1 MLIYRAKK
9 GTFIMEKTTSELRE
23 YYTLVREY
31 LDKIIIG
38 EGKAKDVIAASLL
51 CDKNSRML
59 LVGCTGSGKT
69 TLAKCLAK
77 NFISKR
83 ISITADLLPSD
94 IINIIK
100 DEKDLQYLLL
110 EEFNRTTGKSLS
122 SVIELLAENQ
132 ITFDKET
139 TQFDDFY
146 AMATQNGTEAAG
158 IWTVPQAVY
167 DRFDIIVKFGNL
179 TREEKES
186 VIFDYQQPTD
196 EPLENLHQIINA
208 VSDEIDN
215 FVFSPEDRRVLMD
228 SFEIIDNTKRD
239 NANLFPGTNIRASI
253 FAKRLAAF
261 HALINGRR
269 WIEPLD
275 LTEYITN
282 LYLHRIDQ
290 TILKMTDAQAL
301 EKMQDIEEAVL
312 NNVKRKTT
320 IAYGSSNEQEKGKT
334 RFLGQK
340 RAGLFK

>member
-1 MLIYRAKK
+1 MKK
-9 GTFIMEKTTSELRE
+9 NTSELRE

-59 LVGCTGSGKT
+59 LVGCTGTGKT
-69 TLAKCLAK
+69 TLAKCLAN

-94 IINIIK
+94 IINLIK
-100 DEKDLQYLLL
+100 DEEEFQYILL

-122 SVIELLAENQ
+122 SLIELLAENQ
-132 ITFDKET
+132 MTIDKET
-139 TQFDDFY
+139 KSFDDFY
-146 AMATQNGTEAAG
+146 AVATQNGTEAAG

-167 DRFDIIVKFGNL
+167 DRFDIMVKFGNL

-186 VIFDYQQPTD
+186 VIFDYQKPTE
-196 EPLENLHQIINA
+196 EPLENLHQMIDI
-208 VSDEIDN
+208 VSTEIDN
-215 FVFSPEDRRVLMD
+215 FVFSSEDRRVLMD
-228 SFEIIDNTKRD
+228 AFEIIDKTQHFST
-239 NANLFPGTNIRASI
+239 NLFPGSNIRASL

-275 LTEYITN
+275 LTDYITN

-290 TILKMTDAQAL
+290 TILKMTDAAAL
-301 EKMQDIEEAVL
+301 TRMKDIENDVL
-312 NNVKRKTT
+312 NNVVRKNIITESPST
-320 IAYGSSNEQEKGKT
+320 DPQEKEK
-334 RFLGQK
+334 K
-340 RAGLFK
+340 RIFGLKRTGLSK